1 MVLEGELTSAQRTSG
16 RPLPEDFER
25 IFNENQT
32 LVYRVAYR
40 ITGSNEDAEDVLQT
54 LFLRLLR
61 REILPDMERNP
72 KAYMHRAAIN
82 IALDIVKLRAR
93 NVSTGN
99 IEDHLPHNASP
110 TDRLPAF
117 RIQDWLRDA
126 LGELNPRA
134 AEIFVLK
141 HVEGYDNAE
150 IAKTLGVS
158 YVVEGSVQRVGG
170 RVRVTAQL
178 IDARNDSHVWS
189 EHYDRDFS
197 DKFAIQSEIAQ
208 RIADQLRAKL
218 SVEEK
223 AAITERP
230 TTDLVAY
237 AYYTKAKEL
246 DLTENWE
253 GDERNMK
260 QKLELLEKATQQ
272 DPNFALA
279 YCEIAMTHHDLM
291 SMLGYPEAH
300 SELELA
306 KKAAETALRFGDIVA
321 AAESFTDAAWVAKQV
336 RDGTQALRFVAR
348 ARELTSSPRLSE
360 VDRARLL
367 ARLPG

>member
-1 MVLEGELTSAQRTSG
+1 MVLEGKLTSAQRTSG

-141 HVEGYDNAE
+141 HIEGYDNAE
-150 IAKTLGVS
+150 IAK
-158 YVVEGSVQRVGG
+158 
-170 RVRVTAQL
+170 
-178 IDARNDSHVWS
+178 
-189 EHYDRDFS
+189 
-197 DKFAIQSEIAQ
+197 
-208 RIADQLRAKL
+208 
-218 SVEEK
+218 
-223 AAITERP
+223 
-230 TTDLVAY
+230 
-237 AYYTKAKEL
+237 
-246 DLTENWE
+246 
-253 GDERNMK
+253 
-260 QKLELLEKATQQ
+260 
-272 DPNFALA
+272 
-279 YCEIAMTHHDLM
+279 
-291 SMLGYPEAH
+291 MLGT
-300 SELELA
+300 S
-306 KKAAETALRFGDIVA
+306 R
-321 AAESFTDAAWVAKQV
+321 
-336 RDGTQALRFVAR
+336 GTIAVLLFRAR
-348 ARELTSSPRLSE
+348 ARLKKSVRRRLGE
-360 VDRARLL
+360 NL
-367 ARLPG
+367 